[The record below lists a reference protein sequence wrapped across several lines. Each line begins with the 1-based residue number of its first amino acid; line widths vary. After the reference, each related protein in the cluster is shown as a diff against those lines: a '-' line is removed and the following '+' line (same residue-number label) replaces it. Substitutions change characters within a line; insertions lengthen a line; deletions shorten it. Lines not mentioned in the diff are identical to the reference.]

1 MKIIRFNAENFKRLV
16 AVEITPEGN
25 LVEIAGRNGQGK
37 TSILDAIWVA
47 LGGLEAAP
55 KKPIRDGELEAR
67 IELALG
73 TDKPE
78 IVVVRTFKPKTDGS
92 EITSNLRVENAEG
105 ARYTSPQAMLD
116 KLLGA
121 LAFDPLAFDRM
132 DARAQF
138 DTLRRFVPGVDFDAI
153 DMANRADYDKRTVAN
168 RKAKEARASAALI
181 KVAGTP
187 PAKIDEAALAVE
199 LENAGKHNADIEMR
213 KANRQRIQMEI
224 GRHQSDIDRRRDV
237 ITLHRAEIAS
247 IERMI
252 KDEEAAIVE
261 QDRMMREK
269 AVRLEA
275 APPLADPIDT
285 TAIREKLDAARLH
298 NAGVDEVVRLS
309 ARRAEHVKLAAEQ
322 EAIAAQLTE
331 AIDMREVNKR
341 RAIAEAKLPI
351 DGISFGDNEVLLR
364 GQPWSQAS
372 DAERLVA
379 SMQMAMAMNPKLRII
394 RVRDG
399 SLLDED
405 SLKLV
410 ASMAK
415 DNDFQV
421 WIERVSSDG
430 NVGIIIEDGRVKQ
443 VHQEK
448 AAKA

>member
-16 AVEITPEGN
+16 AVEITPTGN
-25 LVEIAGRNGQGK
+25 LVEVVGKNGQGK

-168 RKAKEARASAALI
+168 RKAREAANAAALI
-181 KVAGTP
+181 KVGAPGERV
-187 PAKIDEAALAVE
+187 DEAALIEE
-199 LENAGKHNADIEMR
+199 LDRAGKHNTDIETR
-213 KANRQRIQMEI
+213 KANRAKFVNDITNKREFSKGLEAEALALEQRARE
-224 GRHQSDIDRRRDV
+224 
-237 ITLHRAEIAS
+237 
-247 IERMI
+247 
-252 KDEEAAIVE
+252 
-261 QDRMMREK
+261 MRERAK
-269 AVRLEA
+269 QGYAEAQALEDRLAA
-275 APPLADPIDT
+275 APPLAEPIDT
-285 TAIREKLDAARLH
+285 IAIRDKLHAARL
-298 NAGVDEVVRLS
+298 NNEAVAEVERKHAERERL
-309 ARRAEHVKLAAEQ
+309 LAITREQ
-322 EAIAAQLTE
+322 SGIAAQLTE

-379 SMQMAMAMNPKLRII
+379 SMQMAMAMNPTLRII